1 MSKDLDRAYSQ
12 MKQLK
17 VESLVDDS
25 LNKHFIQVHCDSL
38 TIKPKSEDEDCSKYD
53 TTKDILEFK
62 LVDSSYHDYMYQ
74 LDIQARAEAD
84 RVAWRDELVGEVDKK
99 LLAHKKHHVK

>member
-62 LVDSSYHDYMYQ
+62 IVDGTFHDYRYR
-74 LDIQARAEAD
+74 LDVESRAEQD
-84 RVAWRDELVGEVDKK
+84 RVDWRDGLV
-99 LLAHKKHHVK
+99 AHLKKHRVK